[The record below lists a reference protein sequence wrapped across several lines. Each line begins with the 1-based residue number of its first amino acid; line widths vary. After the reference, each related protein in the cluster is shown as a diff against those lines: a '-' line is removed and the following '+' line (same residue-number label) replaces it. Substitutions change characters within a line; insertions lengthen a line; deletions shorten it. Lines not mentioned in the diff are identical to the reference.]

1 MAAAATG
8 AEASTIEVRTIQR
21 SNTVAPY
28 DTDGDG
34 LLDPLEK
41 VMKQYD
47 TDKSGTFSAAEVK
60 LIVRCLPSLDHGPGE
75 RAPKKPWIM
84 VQASAL
90 QKSGLSRK
98 RLSPALAGE

>member
-60 LIVRCLPSLDHGPGE
+60 LIVRCLPSLDHGP
-75 RAPKKPWIM
+75 

>member
-60 LIVRCLPSLDHGPGE
+60 LIVRCLPSFDHGPGE
-75 RAPKKPWIM
+75 RAPKKW
-84 VQASAL
+84 VEQEASL
-90 QKSGLSRK
+90 TCTGR
-98 RLSPALAGE
+98 